1 MIFSLYCSNP
11 GKALTLIIFLLVKML
26 KVFPQEKR
34 RRRRKK
40 KKKTRKTLFV
50 KETKTL

>member
-1 MIFSLYCSNP
+1 
-11 GKALTLIIFLLVKML
+11 ML